1 MKFEDSR
8 NALFPEPNA
17 YIQNFEPREKQ
28 KEKSLGLGGL
38 ATGLPSAFFSAAAFF
53 LALLFLAEGSK

>member
-28 KEKSLGLGGL
+28 KRNLILKKLY
-38 ATGLPSAFFSAAAFF
+38 FKNRMKIF
-53 LALLFLAEGSK
+53 LIFI